1 MNAAELRFKSSFDN
15 LSANVIITD
24 CNHIVTYINTAAV
37 TFFNNVNSNLHDKL
51 PHAKSSD
58 LIGKSVS
65 EFHRNTAYQL
75 KLLNDITDKI
85 KLSFKLGNSIIEMN
99 ISPLFDKS
107 GKRLGSMIEW
117 EDVTNEMSTLF
128 ELDVANKELIFQKLV
143 KETQAK
149 KLVAA
154 NANLYFQNLEKEK
167 RTQELI
173 IANENIIVMNKE
185 YQTSNEE
192 LRLQNIEKQNWT
204 NELLAANTDLYF
216 QKLEKEKQAHEL
228 ALANENM
235 AVMTE
240 EYIASNEELKIQNLE
255 KGKRADELV
264 IANQELA
271 YQNSEKIKRADELVV
286 ANADLYFQN
295 IEKEKR
301 ANELE
306 LIITQNEVLNQQ
318 VNHLQKLESI
328 GRMTAGIAHD
338 FNNILACM
346 MGYNEMSNDVCAD
359 MKDENLRNE
368 LASNIGQ
375 VSIAGQ
381 RAMALIEKMMTYSRQ
396 DTHSTKEIN
405 VEHTVIAIRDVLAML
420 RPALTSR
427 IQIEFIQHCHGLING
442 NCSDCIGTD
451 DCEIDIQIDVVALHQ
466 ILTNLAV
473 NARDAMK
480 EQGGVI
486 TISLSK
492 ETKSNTQCVACRAII
507 DGEFIELSV
516 SDKGTGIEPQVINR
530 IFDPF
535 FTTKPQGEGTGLG
548 LSTLTGLVHSAL
560 GHIVVDS
567 DMSELNHGTTF
578 RMLFPVVKYNS

>member
-173 IANENIIVMNKE
+173 IANENIIVMNEE

-255 KGKRADELV
+255 KG
-264 IANQELA
+264 
-271 YQNSEKIKRADELVV
+271 
-286 ANADLYFQN
+286 
-295 IEKEKR
+295 KR

>member
-173 IANENIIVMNKE
+173 IANENIIVMNEE

-255 KGKRADELV
+255 KG
-264 IANQELA
+264 
-271 YQNSEKIKRADELVV
+271 
-286 ANADLYFQN
+286 
-295 IEKEKR
+295 KR

-516 SDKGTGIEPQVINR
+516 SDKGTGIEPQ
-530 IFDPF
+530 
-535 FTTKPQGEGTGLG
+535 
-548 LSTLTGLVHSAL
+548 
-560 GHIVVDS
+560 GH
-567 DMSELNHGTTF
+567 L
-578 RMLFPVVKYNS
+578 